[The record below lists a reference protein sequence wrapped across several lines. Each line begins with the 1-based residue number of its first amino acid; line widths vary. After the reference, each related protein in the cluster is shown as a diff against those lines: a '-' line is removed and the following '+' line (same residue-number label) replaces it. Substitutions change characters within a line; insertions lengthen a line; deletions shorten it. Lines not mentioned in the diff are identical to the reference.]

1 MQIGVVSDDELIDLL
16 NLAFSS
22 DTSNTVRR
30 ARELM
35 SSKVDPMQ
43 LVSQLANLIMD
54 ILSGRFQSGTSDV
67 ARIFFDTHTCKC
79 ESVSSVVPTST
90 TNVCFVCR

>member
-54 ILSGRFQSGTSDV
+54 ILSGRFQSGSSDA
-67 ARIFFDTHTCKC
+67 ARIFFDTHTCEC
-79 ESVSSVVPTST
+79 VNLFP
-90 TNVCFVCR
+90 